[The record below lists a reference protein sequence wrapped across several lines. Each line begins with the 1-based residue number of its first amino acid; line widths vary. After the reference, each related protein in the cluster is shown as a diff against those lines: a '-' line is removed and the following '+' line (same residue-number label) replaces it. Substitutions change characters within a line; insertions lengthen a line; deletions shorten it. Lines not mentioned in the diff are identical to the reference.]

1 MPTPT
6 NCRENN
12 LLSLKQKKKTVLR
25 RHMFTFELK
34 IGDQKKSLE
43 LHCRTLS
50 SPATGGSPELRCA
63 MSVKYTQDFKYLA
76 RKMTVK

>member
-1 MPTPT
+1 
-6 NCRENN
+6 
-12 LLSLKQKKKTVLR
+12 
-25 RHMFTFELK
+25 MFTFELK

-43 LHCRTLS
+43 LHCPTLS

-76 RKMTVK
+76 RKMTVE